1 MVRFCLAKLKRQF
14 MKKLSLKRTFAL
26 ATSAIALTTAF
37 VGCSDYTG
45 VFTNDQLD
53 NLYNQKAYDEAFE
66 AKFGKIDPNQDWGM
80 NEEIGYIEA
89 FSPLATRAGRVEVN
103 RNEWTKYGSQSHN
116 QGDKA
121 TREETFPTYN
131 NAPKETVRVPNYDTD
146 ALAHDIQIPGWPHL
160 NGLYYWA
167 DGNTLGGAYKG
178 SQIRS
183 QMIPAGDITP
193 YEIQYVSN
201 WFRTHKITNP
211 EDYRLNLHLSDF
223 FIQNVSCDFDQIE
236 YRESNIDE
244 YRDGWEHTGEN
255 GRNIQHKED
264 VATYN
269 LKAVDGSDYATNLS
283 EDISYEL
290 DYLGFK
296 DMDGNW
302 THVNNFN
309 RGNSNFSP
317 EDNNNNPNRE
327 IKYIKSAGTED
338 FHCRPSWCTGDLGD
352 EEAPYTE
359 YINTWVLVRLQWVE
373 TVKDANSPY
382 PVGTQIPRE
391 GYYLAFDFHGKKQGQ
406 GGDQVVKQDGYYSNW
421 IIKITPGH
429 FNPAGKA
436 RRVFC
441 EDLGGSLDFDFN
453 DAVFDVAFEKNG
465 NKFQPI
471 ISVQAAGGTM
481 PIYVEK
487 NDPRYELH
495 ELLDAPS
502 TTPVNVDERN
512 VRLPA
517 IYRGA
522 EIESTQPGK
531 ISITVKNTNNNQT
544 YTING
549 SNADDYSD
557 ERNDDLNYTDYND
570 KTKVAP
576 RAFSTPTSVRWMQEW
591 KGIEGSYPN
600 FIDWVKDKNWLGGPE
615 SNSHWYDLAQ
625 NKHNLFNY
633 SISVDDRTP
642 ISNGESSYDDG
653 LDWTILYPDP
663 NASLTVRAVNADSY
677 MKLNEYT
684 GSDAIVKKL
693 DTMEDDD
700 RVTFVVI
707 LSSSNLYV
715 QNGTPL
721 KGVLVPADINS
732 ANGNLISNGH
742 EFTPSTVFNN
752 QNYTT
757 FVNAAYVPNVAQN
770 HSITGNAYTLQFS
783 FAKSDIKRKGDAQ
796 SGYHDYL
803 ILYLKVGDQ
812 QVAVGAN
819 HGVSIAEW
827 FVHY

>member
-1 MVRFCLAKLKRQF
+1 
-14 MKKLSLKRTFAL
+14 MKNFNVKRTFAL
-26 ATSAIALTTAF
+26 AASALALSSAF
-37 VGCSDYTG
+37 VGCSDYSE
-45 VFTNDQLD
+45 FTEGQFN
-53 NLYNQKAYDEAFE
+53 NLKNQKEYDEAFVE
-66 AKFGKIDPNQDWGM
+66 KFGQIDPNQDWGM

-103 RNEWTKYGSQSHN
+103 RNEWTKYGSQ
-116 QGDKA
+116 
-121 TREETFPTYN
+121 REETFPTYN

-167 DGNTLGGAYKG
+167 NGNTLGGAYKG

-223 FIQNVSCDFDQIE
+223 FIQNVSCDFDQVE
-236 YRESNIDE
+236 YSTEDITE
-244 YRDGWEHTGEN
+244 YKSGWESTGKN
-255 GRNIQHKED
+255 GKNISTKDEAIKST
-264 VATYN
+264 VG
-269 LKAVDGSDYATNLS
+269 AVTGGPYVVNLS
-283 EDISYEL
+283 ENISYDL
-290 DYLGFK
+290 DNLGFM
-296 DMDGNW
+296 DMEGAW

-317 EDNNNNPNRE
+317 EDNQNNPNRE

-338 FHCRPSWCTGDLGD
+338 FRCHPSWCTETDWI
-352 EEAPYTE
+352 YS
-359 YINTWVLVRLQWVE
+359 WVLVRLTWVE
-373 TVKDANSPY
+373 TVKDENSPY
-382 PVGTQIPRE
+382 PVGTKIPRE
-391 GYYLAFDFHGKKQGQ
+391 GYYLAFDFHGEKQGQ
-406 GGDQVVKQDGYYSNW
+406 GGNQVVNQDGYYSNW
-421 IIKITPGH
+421 IIKITPGN

-453 DAVFDVAFEKNG
+453 DAVFDVAFEKIG
-465 NKFQPI
+465 NQFQPI

-487 NDPRYELH
+487 SDSKYELH
-495 ELLDAPS
+495 TLLDAQ
-502 TTPVNVDERN
+502 TTEPVNVDDN
-512 VRLPA
+512 NTHLPA
-517 IYRGA
+517 IYRGTA
-522 EIESTQPGK
+522 IESTQPGQ
-531 ISITVKNTNNNQT
+531 ISITVNNTKNKQT

-557 ERNDDLNYTDYND
+557 ERNNELNYTDYKN
-570 KTKVAP
+570 KTKIAP
-576 RAFSTPTSVRWMQEW
+576 RAFSTPTSVRWMQEL
-591 KGIEGSYPN
+591 KGIDGSYPN
-600 FIDWVKDKNWLGGPE
+600 FIDWVKNKNWIGGPE

-633 SISVDDRTP
+633 SITVDDNTP
-642 ISNGESSYDDG
+642 TSDGASSYDDG
-653 LDWTILYPDP
+653 LDWTILHPDP
-663 NASLTVRAVNADSY
+663 DASSTVSAVNADSY

-721 KGVLVPADINS
+721 KGVLVPADIS
-732 ANGNLISNGH
+732 STSGNLISNGH

-783 FAKSDIKRKGDAQ
+783 FAKSDIMRKGDGQ

-812 QVAVGAN
+812 KVAVGAN